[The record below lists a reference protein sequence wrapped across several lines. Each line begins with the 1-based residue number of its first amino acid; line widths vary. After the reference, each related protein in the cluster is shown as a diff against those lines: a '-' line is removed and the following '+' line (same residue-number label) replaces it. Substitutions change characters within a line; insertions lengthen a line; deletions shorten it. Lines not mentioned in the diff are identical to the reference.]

1 MLSPAFLHRFTDGFT
16 VRPCGLMFNLH
27 FLISMGSYKSAVDTL
42 ISFAIFPPRDLKFR
56 LTAQAPFHLVECVVL
71 LQRNA
76 LQLLPCRVVRWDS
89 KGRGGDPFPPLP
101 FAVQGGSEGLLTGQQ
116 SLRNLL
122 TSFL

>member
-1 MLSPAFLHRFTDGFT
+1 
-16 VRPCGLMFNLH
+16 MFNLL
-27 FLISMGSYKSAVDTL
+27 FLPSVGSFKSAIDTL
-42 ISFAIFPPRDLKFR
+42 ISFAYSLSRDLKFR

-76 LQLLPCRVVRWDS
+76 LQLPTCRVVGWDS
-89 KGRGGDPFPPLP
+89 KGRGGDPSPPLP

-122 TSFL
+122 TSFRSANNQV